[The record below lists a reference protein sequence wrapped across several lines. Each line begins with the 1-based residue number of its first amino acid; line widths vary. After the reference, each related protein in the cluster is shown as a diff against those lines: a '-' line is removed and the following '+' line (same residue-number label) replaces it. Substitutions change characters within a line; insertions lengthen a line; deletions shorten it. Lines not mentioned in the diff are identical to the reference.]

1 MDPDPP
7 LSQSNRAST
16 VSGVDLLDGPDAH
29 RVGRGLVGVGGSDLV
44 ASLERADR
52 HAVEGHHRF
61 LGEGG
66 HERVVVTGTHRVVE
80 QLLVL
85 AHGLGQ
91 IHAAMLMVR
100 VVFVYDGMA
109 APARNQPPV
118 HRDRDDEGHGQRKRQ
133 AAPEEKARQP
143 GLHRARDSQHDR
155 VVHYLHHGD
164 GDGVGGERHLDGLP
178 ERHARAQHRPDG
190 QRVAE
195 EERQDDRERV
205 IRFEDLVEKVRI
217 SNPDA
222 DIELLRRAYVFSAFE
237 HKGQVRH
244 SGEPYLVHPLE
255 VADQLADMKLDVV
268 AIAAGLLHDIV
279 EDTQTPIERIKEL
292 FGVDVA
298 HVVEG
303 VTKLG
308 SIQFSSSEQR
318 QAENFR
324 KMLLAMVDDI
334 RVILV
339 KLADRLHNM
348 RTLHHLPEE
357 RRIKIAQETRDIYA
371 PIANRLGMSKVKN
384 ELEELAFKYLE
395 PKSYESL
402 RHRVESRRRA
412 TEGMIEEL
420 KKNITA
426 KLVDAQIPV
435 IQIDGRI
442 KRLFSIHQKLKRQK
456 IDLEQVYDLVALRI
470 ITGSVRDCYATLGII
485 HQTWAPVPGRIKDF
499 IAMPRPNGYQSLHTS
514 VVSERGFPFEVQIR
528 SADMHRIAEEG
539 IAAHWKYK
547 EGRVG
552 ADRDEQYFIWLRQ
565 LLEWQQEVRDP
576 AGVPAEPED
585 RALPGRGLHLH
596 PEGGGQGA
604 AARRD
609 AGRLRLR
616 HSHRR
621 RPPVRRRPRQRQDGA
636 APHQAAQRRH
646 RRDRHRA
653 GPQAEPRLA
662 QLRRH
667 LAGPQQDQALHP
679 RRGENPQPRAGK
691 EAVRQGSAPLRP
703 QREVAHRRGALRRAV
718 DRAAACRRRTSSSP
732 RSRTARL
739 SAKAVLGKLV
749 PQEQLKEPQQ
759 ESALSSV
766 VRRVLGTGDEKIK
779 VRGIDDLMVF
789 RARCCNPIRGEKI
802 VGYITRGKG
811 VSVHAAACP
820 NVVNLLYDPERR
832 IDVEW
837 DKGSDPS
844 PYTVRLSIQVE
855 DRKGIL
861 ADVSS
866 KIAGINTN
874 IRNVEATTTDQ
885 MGRIDM
891 TVEISDVKHL
901 QKVIKSLR
909 SVDGVV
915 DVERASR

>member
-1 MDPDPP
+1 M
-7 LSQSNRAST
+7 
-16 VSGVDLLDGPDAH
+16 
-29 RVGRGLVGVGGSDLV
+29 
-44 ASLERADR
+44 
-52 HAVEGHHRF
+52 
-61 LGEGG
+61 
-66 HERVVVTGTHRVVE
+66 
-80 QLLVL
+80 
-85 AHGLGQ
+85 
-91 IHAAMLMVR
+91 
-100 VVFVYDGMA
+100 
-109 APARNQPPV
+109 
-118 HRDRDDEGHGQRKRQ
+118 
-133 AAPEEKARQP
+133 
-143 GLHRARDSQHDR
+143 
-155 VVHYLHHGD
+155 
-164 GDGVGGERHLDGLP
+164 
-178 ERHARAQHRPDG
+178 
-190 QRVAE
+190 
-195 EERQDDRERV
+195 
-205 IRFEDLVEKVRI
+205 IRFEDLVEKVRA
-217 SNPDA
+217 SNPEA

-255 VADQLADMKLDVV
+255 VADLLADMKLDVV

-279 EDTQTPIERIKEL
+279 EDTQTPIERIGEL
-292 FGVDVA
+292 FGTDIA

-308 SIQFSSSEQR
+308 AIQFASSEER

-357 RRIKIAQETRDIYA
+357 RRVKIAQETRDIYA
-371 PIANRLGMSKVKN
+371 PIANRLGMSKIKN

-395 PKSYESL
+395 SKAFESL
-402 RHRVESRRRA
+402 RQRVESRRRA
-412 TEGMIEEL
+412 TEGYIEDL
-420 KKNITA
+420 KKTIGA
-426 KLVDAQIPV
+426 KLTEAQVPV
-435 IQIDGRI
+435 LHIDGRI

-456 IDLEQVYDLVALRI
+456 IDLDQVYDFVALRI
-470 ITGSVRDCYATLGII
+470 VTQSVKDCYATLGII
-485 HQTWAPVPGRIKDF
+485 HQTWSPVPGRIKDF

-514 VVSERGFPFEVQIR
+514 VVGDHGFAFEVQIR
-528 SADMHRIAEEG
+528 TAEMHRIAEEG

-547 EGRVG
+547 EGRIG

-576 AGVPAEPED
+576 QEFLQNLKIELYPDEVYIFTPKGEVK
-585 RALPGRGLHLH
+585 ALPRDATPVDFAYTIHTDIGHQCVGARVNGKMVPLRTRLRNGDIVEIMTTPGHKPSRDWLNFTVTSRARNKIKHFIHAEEQERSLELGRKLFDK
-596 PEGGGQGA
+596 E
-604 AARRD
+604 ARRY
-609 AGRLRLR
+609 GLNVKSLLE
-616 HSHRR
+616 
-621 RPPVRRRPRQRQDGA
+621 GA
-636 APHQAAQRRH
+636 TFASALSDYGFGKGEELFAAI
-646 RRDRHRA
+646 
-653 GPQAEPRLA
+653 GY
-662 QLRRH
+662 
-667 LAGPQQDQALHP
+667 
-679 RRGENPQPRAGK
+679 GK
-691 EAVRQGSAPLRP
+691 
-703 QREVAHRRGALRRAV
+703 
-718 DRAAACRRRTSSSP
+718 
-732 RSRTARL
+732 L
-739 SAKAVLGKLV
+739 SAKNVLTKLV
-749 PQEQLKEPQQ
+749 PQEQLKEAP
-759 ESALSSV
+759 ETGLASV
-766 VRRVLGTGDEKIK
+766 VRRVLGAGDERIK
-779 VRGIDDLMVF
+779 VRGFDDLMVF

-811 VSVHAAACP
+811 VSVHSAACP

-832 IDVEW
+832 IEVEW
-837 DKGSDPS
+837 DKGVDPS

-874 IRNVEATTTDQ
+874 IRNVEARSDDQ

>member
-1 MDPDPP
+1 M
-7 LSQSNRAST
+7 
-16 VSGVDLLDGPDAH
+16 
-29 RVGRGLVGVGGSDLV
+29 
-44 ASLERADR
+44 
-52 HAVEGHHRF
+52 
-61 LGEGG
+61 
-66 HERVVVTGTHRVVE
+66 
-80 QLLVL
+80 
-85 AHGLGQ
+85 
-91 IHAAMLMVR
+91 
-100 VVFVYDGMA
+100 
-109 APARNQPPV
+109 
-118 HRDRDDEGHGQRKRQ
+118 
-133 AAPEEKARQP
+133 
-143 GLHRARDSQHDR
+143 
-155 VVHYLHHGD
+155 
-164 GDGVGGERHLDGLP
+164 
-178 ERHARAQHRPDG
+178 
-190 QRVAE
+190 
-195 EERQDDRERV
+195 
-205 IRFEDLVEKVRI
+205 IRFEDLVEKVRAY
-217 SNPDA
+217 SSDA

-292 FGVDVA
+292 FGPDVA

-308 SIQFSSSEQR
+308 AISFSSSEER

-395 PKSYESL
+395 SKAFEAL
-402 RHRVESRRRA
+402 RSRVESRRRA
-412 TEGMIEEL
+412 TEGLIEEL
-420 KKNITA
+420 KKNVTA
-426 KLVDAQIPV
+426 KLAEAQVPV
-435 IQIDGRI
+435 IGIDGRI

-456 IDLEQVYDLVALRI
+456 IDLDQVYDLVALRI
-470 ITGSVRDCYATLGII
+470 VTQSVKDCYAALGII
-485 HQTWAPVPGRIKDF
+485 HQTWSPVPGRIKDF

-528 SADMHRIAEEG
+528 TADMHRTAEEG

-552 ADRDEQYFIWLRQ
+552 AGRDEQYFAWLRQ
-565 LLEWQQEVRDP
+565 LLEGQQEVDDP
-576 AGVPAEPED
+576 QEFLQNLKIELYPEEVYIFTPKGEVK
-585 RALPGRGLHLH
+585 ALPRDATPVDFAYAIHTDVGHRCVGARVNGKMVPLRARLRNGDIVEIVTAPGRKPSRDWLNFVITSRARNKIRHFIHAEEKERSLDIGRKLFDK
-596 PEGGGQGA
+596 E
-604 AARRD
+604 ARRFGLNLKNLTEPATMARVLGECGLSRVD
-609 AGRLRLR
+609 ELY
-616 HSHRR
+616 
-621 RPPVRRRPRQRQDGA
+621 A
-636 APHQAAQRRH
+636 AI
-646 RRDRHRA
+646 
-653 GPQAEPRLA
+653 GY
-662 QLRRH
+662 
-667 LAGPQQDQALHP
+667 
-679 RRGENPQPRAGK
+679 GK
-691 EAVRQGSAPLRP
+691 
-703 QREVAHRRGALRRAV
+703 
-718 DRAAACRRRTSSSP
+718 
-732 RSRTARL
+732 L
-739 SAKAVLGKLV
+739 SAKNILARFV
-749 PQEQLKEPQQ
+749 PSEVLKETPDTGI
-759 ESALSSV
+759 ASV
-766 VRRVLGTGDEKIK
+766 VRRVLGTGEAKIK

-789 RARCCNPIRGEKI
+789 RARCCNPIRGENI

-811 VSVHAAACP
+811 VSVHAATCP

-837 DKGSDPS
+837 DKASDPA

-874 IRNVEATTTDQ
+874 IRNVEATVDDQ
-885 MGRIDM
+885 VGRIDM
-891 TVEISDVKHL
+891 TVEINDLKHL
-901 QKVIKSLR
+901 QKVIKSLK
-909 SVDGVV
+909 SIKGVV
-915 DVERASR
+915 GVERASK